1 MEKDFV
7 LSLVIVVDKLRVSGA
22 FDMMKAMLVA
32 DKKEQVAELYP
43 NTSSLMVVIK
53 LVMTCLV
60 ITAVKVGYVVAKID
74 TKSEFVQALL
84 SVEAAYLLQGL

>member
-22 FDMMKAMLVA
+22 FDMTKAMLVA

-60 ITAVKVGYVVAKID
+60 ITAVKVGYVCGGQD
-74 TKSEFVQALL
+74 
-84 SVEAAYLLQGL
+84 